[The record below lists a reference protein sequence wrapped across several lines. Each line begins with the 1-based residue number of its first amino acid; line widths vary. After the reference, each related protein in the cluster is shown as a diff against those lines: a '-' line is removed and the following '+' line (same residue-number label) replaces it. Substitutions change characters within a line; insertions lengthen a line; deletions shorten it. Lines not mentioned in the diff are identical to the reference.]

1 MPHLTEDEIKTM
13 FVTAYN
19 TALVDRDALIEDA
32 EKIKNLLTNT
42 QAEDKDIAK
51 YEAELPIITETANK
65 TVKKIQSRFKIKT
78 NIKKDMMNI
87 RSDMNPQNQ
96 NLIEFI

>member
-51 YEAELPIITETANK
+51 YEAELAIITETANK

>member
-51 YEAELPIITETANK
+51 YEAELAIITETANK
-65 TVKKIQSRFKIKT
+65 TMKKIQSRFKIKT